1 MSQQSVE
8 EALKALPRTEEAL
21 RRLTEWMNDLEPD
34 SGASK
39 ECGNPSDNDVKG
51 EIVQTN

>member
-8 EALKALPRTEEAL
+8 EALKALPRAEEAL
-21 RRLTEWMNDLEPD
+21 HRLTEWMNNLEPD

-39 ECGNPSDNDVKG
+39 ECGNPSDNDVEG
-51 EIVQTN
+51 EIAQTN